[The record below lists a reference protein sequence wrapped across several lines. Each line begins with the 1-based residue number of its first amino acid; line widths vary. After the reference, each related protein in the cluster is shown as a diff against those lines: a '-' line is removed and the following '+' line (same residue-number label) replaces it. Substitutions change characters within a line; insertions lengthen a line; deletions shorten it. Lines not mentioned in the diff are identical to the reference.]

1 MWPFNKNNRNLKD
14 FKGQEAYTTDY
25 ISFQDSKLST
35 GDPKCPFPG
44 HCCDHCT
51 CSPSAECGCVNCVC
65 KPGYCKCPK
74 PKVTL
79 SVDEVFRDEAVEA
92 EPPSI
97 RYNSSSDTTTSFR
110 RPLEIEKTRAA
121 MYDHKGV
128 RVPYIDGPYLIQQ
141 KKNKEGSLEGGPW
154 QAHAQDIGCQSINTL
169 CTFYP
174 IKGKH
179 KKIKRWYGTVED
191 GYLAWSSIYL
201 YEWFG
206 FKYYEPLPPSEGG
219 RLTNIPPWLPD
230 LYSLPNLAIAM
241 SYFCVGVALQLLRT
255 PLIVY
260 LIEDKNASPA
270 EVNVLFT
277 VMAVPWCFKVLYG
290 FLSDCVPIN
299 GERRKPYLM
308 LGWFFYLISNLAL
321 AAMGEPSIPAVIF
334 FVFLMTSAYMLADV
348 MTDALIVERSRYES
362 RKGDLQ
368 SRGYIIRFFG
378 STIGAALGAVVYNK
392 NDWSF
397 YLPISIIF
405 LLNGLFILVFLLPF
419 IPYLVELSDDCK
431 PKPFKK
437 QCADL
442 FETVQLRA
450 VWQPMTFVYIF
461 NAMQIA
467 NAAWMSFLVEGL
479 GFKAWEI
486 GVLGTIASL
495 MTWFGII
502 AYEKYLFESSWR
514 IVFFVCSSINVLVG
528 LLQLALVT
536 GKSREWGIPDLVFA
550 LGDDGVQEFLI
561 GIQFLPLCLMY
572 LSMCPAGSEGT
583 TYAMLTTFSNLAGT
597 VAFDVSTL
605 LTTVWDVEEDTIMA
619 GDFTGVYKLSL
630 LCTLV
635 APLPLI
641 FIGLIP
647 RNRAHQDDLIK
658 ETTRSPVMGVIFIAV
673 MIFTM
678 LGTFYEM

>member
-1 MWPFNKNNRNLKD
+1 MWPFKRS
-14 FKGQEAYTTDY
+14 KGSPSSSSSSLSDVGAPGSTPYLHFSHSGSSDESVEKRLPSPKPSPPISPSNPPPIVTVPSSESQNSEKSYHRRPFEISPTNEPTYDSSGIRIPY
-25 ISFQDSKLST
+25 IS
-35 GDPKCPFPG
+35 
-44 HCCDHCT
+44 
-51 CSPSAECGCVNCVC
+51 
-65 KPGYCKCPK
+65 
-74 PKVTL
+74 
-79 SVDEVFRDEAVEA
+79 
-92 EPPSI
+92 
-97 RYNSSSDTTTSFR
+97 
-110 RPLEIEKTRAA
+110 
-121 MYDHKGV
+121 
-128 RVPYIDGPYLIQQ
+128 GPYLISQNSN
-141 KKNKEGSLEGGPW
+141 KKAELTEWSDNVGCSPGG
-154 QAHAQDIGCQSINTL
+154 L

-174 IKGKH
+174 IRGEH
-179 KKIKRWYGTVED
+179 KKVTKWYGRMED
-191 GYLAWSSIYL
+191 GYMVWSSIYL
-201 YEWFG
+201 FEWFG
-206 FKYYEPLPPSEGG
+206 FKYYEPLPPNVGG
-219 RLTNIPPWLPD
+219 KLAKIPPWLPD

-260 LIEDKNASPA
+260 LIEDKGASPA

-308 LGWFFYLISNLAL
+308 LGWFIYLITNLIL
-321 AAMGEPSIPAVIF
+321 AAIGEPSISAVIF
-334 FVFLMTSAYMLADV
+334 LVFIMTSAYMLADV
-348 MTDALIVERSRYES
+348 MTDALIVERSTYET

-378 STIGAALGAVVYNK
+378 STCGAALGAVVYNK

-397 YLPISIIF
+397 YLPISMIF

-431 PKPFKK
+431 PKAFKK
-437 QCADL
+437 QCSDL

-450 VWQPMTFVYIF
+450 VWQPMTFVYVF

-486 GVLGTIASL
+486 GVLGTVASL

-514 IVFFVCSSINVLVG
+514 IVFVVCSSINVIIG
-528 LLQLALVT
+528 LLQLALVS
-536 GKSREWGIPDLVFA
+536 GKSREWGIPDLLFA

-597 VAFDVSTL
+597 VAFDISTV
-605 LTTVWDVEEDTIMA
+605 LTMVWDVEEETIDA
-619 GDFTGVYKLSL
+619 GDFTGVFNLSL
-630 LCTLV
+630 LCTVV

-647 RNRAHQDDLIK
+647 RNRSHQDKLIA
-658 ETTRSPVMGVIFIAV
+658 ETTRSPTCGIIFISV
-673 MIFTM
+673 MILTM
-678 LGTFYEM
+678 LGTFYESIHTVRHSGDVYEEYRRLLTWGD